1 MRSFQIFRC
10 RVLLTCDVYP
20 GLLWSKF
27 TINVIQIT
35 KTLAELAYTA
45 ATVTILLSKGA
56 AERLDLMQ
64 AN

>member
-1 MRSFQIFRC
+1 
-10 RVLLTCDVYP
+10 
-20 GLLWSKF
+20 
-27 TINVIQIT
+27 VIQIT
-35 KTLAELAYTA
+35 KALAELAYMA